1 MSALSV
7 AAATQPERRFAAALR
22 CSEEELQNPD
32 LSLDRQLRNCEAAVA
47 RWGGR
52 IVAVYYEVETGTA
65 DLRDRGSRSGLAG
78 FDIPIPRA
86 GGMPELLRDA
96 SRTPAAF
103 NHVVAESINRLA
115 RNSLA
120 AFQLE
125 DHFNKAGVGLHCAN
139 EPFETSFGSIV
150 LRHINVG
157 LAVGYHHELMT
168 ASRQGFEAGTHQGW
182 HMGGVACYG
191 YKLVAH
197 DHPNPHKRKRG
208 LVRHTLDLDPVRAP
222 VVRRIFDEYL
232 YGTRGFNE
240 IRDLLNSD
248 PDRFPPPTPPN
259 PARALGVWSKSSI
272 REILHNPKY
281 TGYQVWNRR
290 ARKQG
295 RGRPNPPDTWVWSD
309 QPSHPPIISKQ
320 EHQQVAAK
328 AQHNARSRRAAT
340 TDAAKSA
347 QSARGRTEYLFR
359 SRLRCGICGLRMW
372 GHRRKTS
379 HWYGCQPSHQR
390 GAGIPPTHPPL
401 VYLNEQPLLDAVTRF
416 LATNV
421 YGPERHAYWNARLA
435 SADTPDPA
443 APARARARELQ
454 REVADLHARLDRQ
467 IRNLEDDDVSAEFRR
482 RVAARVTTLEHDLAA
497 RQDTLRKLHAEIDA
511 TPSLN
516 AAAVERL
523 LAAMP
528 LLADALPQLPQADLR
543 RVFDSLDLRCVYD
556 PAAHAVDLA
565 ITLVGS
571 PGDDAQVWDVP
582 PAGHNT
588 NPNPLVTGPA
598 IRLTA
603 RHAKTR
609 RDGYRTTLNS

>member
-96 SRTPAAF
+96 SRTPAPF

-125 DHFNKAGVGLHCAN
+125 DHFKKAGVGLHCAN

-197 DHPNPHKRKRG
+197 DHPNPHKRRRG

-232 YGTRGFNE
+232 HGTRGFNE

-248 PDRFPPPTPPN
+248 PDRFPPPTPPD

-295 RGRPNPPDTWVWSD
+295 GRPNPPDAWVWSD
-309 QPSHPPIISKQ
+309 EPSHPPI
-320 EHQQVAAK
+320 
-328 AQHNARSRRAAT
+328 
-340 TDAAKSA
+340 
-347 QSARGRTEYLFR
+347 
-359 SRLRCGICGLRMW
+359 GLRMW

-379 HWYGCQPSHQR
+379 RWYGCQPSHQR

-401 VYLNEQPLLDAVTRF
+401 VYLNERPLLDAVTGF

-421 YGPERHAYWNARLA
+421 YGPERHTYWNARLA

-443 APARARARELQ
+443 APARARACELEREI
-454 REVADLHARLDRQ
+454 ADLHARLDRQ

-497 RQDTLRKLHAEIDA
+497 RHDTLRKLHAEIDA
-511 TPSLN
+511 TPTPN
-516 AAAVERL
+516 AANVGRL
-523 LAAMP
+523 LAALP
-528 LLADALPQLPQADLR
+528 LLADALPELPPADLR

-556 PAAHAVDLA
+556 PAAHALDLT

-571 PGDDAQVWDVP
+571 PDDDAQVWDVP
-582 PAGHNT
+582 PAG
-588 NPNPLVTGPA
+588 LEPA
-598 IRLTA
+598 HPAPEAGALSRLSYE
-603 RHAKTR
+603 
-609 RDGYRTTLNS
+609 GLLL